1 VQPHLLFSGHVEEQ
15 VSAAVRDGR
24 KARPEIEWVQV
35 NRLGPDPLVAEAVVE
50 RAAQAA
56 DEAWACRDRGTVSP
70 ETA

>member
-1 VQPHLLFSGHVEEQ
+1 
-15 VSAAVRDGR
+15 
-24 KARPEIEWVQV
+24 
-35 NRLGPDPLVAEAVVE
+35 VVE